1 MRRTILSLFLAA
13 SLAPT
18 GGFAIGAEESPTGFS
33 RWLRNPFGRNKPS
46 TASKQPTETTTKA
59 TADTESKET
68 ITPVNGPAADS
79 PQANPGVAAEGENP
93 TADTNS
99 QAPSA
104 ASTSSPG
111 TQPPGKPVPTVELP
125 AATTAAAETSS
136 AETPP
141 AETSPA
147 ETSSAVKPVAT
158 APAHATR
165 TAERPAGEAPAA
177 QTPPADTQIAAA
189 PAAEVAA
196 AESSEAVAAANP
208 PSTSPVA
215 LSATPP
221 EAPMATVIPI
231 PDPSKR
237 SAIRPIGVGV
247 RIPARAPSSEG
258 LAGAAESQAMAG
270 LPEPP
275 GAAAPVETATDVAP
289 TAKVEEE
296 TLAEVINVDNDVQQ
310 VSGDQD
316 TPEAPAAQSARL
328 FRRSPSNRASRVT
341 FRDDETVPATPAP
354 IGYAPPRRVTNSREL
369 PAQPAE
375 RPVTVR
381 NGSQS
386 APPAANQ
393 YMPPSAPRS
402 AASRSATTNRVVE
415 SAQGSTPPRSTAAT
429 RGSTSRSSIPQ
440 SAVNQ
445 PAPTKRGWLFWRGET
460 PANTTAANSTAAN
473 APSSSATGTSTLA
486 NPAAGARST
495 LGREAVSPQRESEV
509 AAPVS
514 SRASERRS
522 AQLGLAPGEQLVE
535 ERVISDRVVGE
546 STAAPAKQPAGSR
559 TTGPTRSGASAA
571 RGNVPSR
578 SGSVTNGKSKAAS
591 QGNSAPR
598 SVAAMSDDGDNDT
611 NDDTNDD
618 ATVEIAVP
626 TGAEPKPSISDRMKS
641 FFGGKRE

>member
-1 MRRTILSLFLAA
+1 
-13 SLAPT
+13 
-18 GGFAIGAEESPTGFS
+18 
-33 RWLRNPFGRNKPS
+33 
-46 TASKQPTETTTKA
+46 
-59 TADTESKET
+59 
-68 ITPVNGPAADS
+68 
-79 PQANPGVAAEGENP
+79 
-93 TADTNS
+93 
-99 QAPSA
+99 
-104 ASTSSPG
+104 
-111 TQPPGKPVPTVELP
+111 
-125 AATTAAAETSS
+125 
-136 AETPP
+136 
-141 AETSPA
+141 
-147 ETSSAVKPVAT
+147 
-158 APAHATR
+158 
-165 TAERPAGEAPAA
+165 
-177 QTPPADTQIAAA
+177 
-189 PAAEVAA
+189 
-196 AESSEAVAAANP
+196 
-208 PSTSPVA
+208 
-215 LSATPP
+215 
-221 EAPMATVIPI
+221 
-231 PDPSKR
+231 
-237 SAIRPIGVGV
+237 V
-247 RIPARAPSSEG
+247 RIPARAPLSEG
-258 LAGAAESQAMAG
+258 LAGAAESPAMAG
-270 LPEPP
+270 QPEPP
-275 GAAAPVETATDVAP
+275 AAAAPVETATEIAP

-316 TPEAPAAQSARL
+316 TPAAPAAQSARL

-393 YMPPSAPRS
+393 YMPQSAPRS
-402 AASRSATTNRVVE
+402 AASRSATANRVVE
-415 SAQGSTPPRSTAAT
+415 SAPGSTPPRSTAAT

-495 LGREAVSPQRESEV
+495 LGREGVSPQRESEV
-509 AAPVS
+509 TAPVS

-559 TTGPTRSGASAA
+559 TTGPTPSGASAA

-611 NDDTNDD
+611 NDD